1 MKKNDFSAE
10 DAFLSAPSG
19 FAYYDDSGKT
29 GGTYYIYGI
38 DFFNRIYSGT
48 WCTVPET
55 VVILFD
61 TIIQRMHPLM
71 PALINTVDYDDYC
84 HCF

>member
-1 MKKNDFSAE
+1 MNKKNDFSQKMHSYLRHPAS
-10 DAFLSAPSG
+10 LIMMILV
-19 FAYYDDSGKT
+19 T

-55 VVILFD
+55 VVILF
-61 TIIQRMHPLM
+61 TL
-71 PALINTVDYDDYC
+71 
-84 HCF
+84 